1 MDEFLRFFHAGQNPE
16 FNRGLIT
23 NDSQLLLKNLG
34 DVLTARG
41 ESQEQVD
48 ALLTQTAELSRRI
61 NNAIIN
67 KSNL

>member
-1 MDEFLRFFHAGQNPE
+1 LEKQTVEMTG
-16 FNRGLIT
+16 
-23 NDSQLLLKNLG
+23 LLKNLG
-34 DVLTARG
+34 DVLIARG